1 MVPQNENFQNQTDL
15 VLLSPSLLSPHL
27 PSYLVIPPFTPGL
40 LWGLRWYRIC
50 LQCRRSGFDPWV
62 RTIPWR
68 KEWLPTPEL
77 LPGEFHRQRSLA
89 GYSPW
94 GLKESDMTELTEHRS
109 PHVCVYAKTLQWC
122 LILFDSMDC
131 SLPGSS
137 VHGILQAKNTR
148 GGCHAL
154 LQGIFLTQGSK
165 LGS

>member
-1 MVPQNENFQNQTDL
+1 MQETHVH
-15 VLLSPSLLSPHL
+15 SLGQK
-27 PSYLVIPPFTPGL
+27 IPL
-40 LWGLRWYRIC
+40 ER
-50 LQCRRSGFDPWV
+50 
-62 RTIPWR
+62 
-68 KEWLPTPEL
+68 EWLPIPVF

-94 GLKESDMTELTEHRS
+94 GLKESDMTELTVHHLPR
-109 PHVCVYAKTLQWC
+109 VCVYAKMLQLC

-137 VHGILQAKNTR
+137 VQGILQAKNTR